1 MKMGEEKSRKKP
13 GDALLEWYDS
23 HRRDLPWREDPTP
36 YHIWISEIML
46 QQTRVETVRGY
57 YARFLERFPDVRS
70 LAEAEEDECL
80 KLWEGLGYYSRARN
94 LKKAAGQIMSLYGGE
109 MPRRAAELRK
119 LSGIGP
125 YTSAAIASI
134 AYGEKIPA
142 VDGNLL
148 RVFSRLA
155 LYEQEIRT
163 PAASASAHRFFL
175 EIMPDDRPG
184 DFNQALMDLGSGVCV
199 PGTGAACQADPAACP
214 LSPFC
219 RAYHENRAAS
229 LPVMPAGKK
238 RRVDQRTILV
248 IRDGDRVLLR
258 RRPPRG
264 LLAGLYEFPNEE
276 GWLTAPEAVEKARS
290 LGCEPVRISP
300 LEESRHIFTHREWH
314 MQAYEIW
321 TGSFPENEHS
331 NSNGESNG
339 ESVQERGSSKNN
351 VGSFPE
357 NEHSTN
363 NAAGFPEKESLKN
376 SAGSSP
382 VDTDPAN
389 HAGETDLSL
398 PGSGE
403 NHLPADRAGKKKR
416 QVRAASEGSGGKP
429 FFVSVSRLQERYAV
443 PSAYAAYLSRLVQS
457 SQRENGK

>member
-1 MKMGEEKSRKKP
+1 METGEDKSLKKP

-23 HRRDLPWREDPTP
+23 HRRDLPWRQEPTP
-36 YHIWISEIML
+36 YHVWISEIML

-94 LKKAAGQIMSLYGGE
+94 LKKAAGEIMSCYGGQ
-109 MPRRAAELRK
+109 MPRKASELRK

-155 LYEQEIRT
+155 LYEEEIRR
-163 PAASASAHRFFL
+163 PAAAAAAHSFFMG
-175 EIMPDDRPG
+175 IMPDDRPG
-184 DFNQALMDLGSGVCV
+184 DFNQAMMDLGSGICV
-199 PGTGAACQADPAACP
+199 PGTGPACQADPGACP

-229 LPVMPAGKK
+229 LPVMPAAKE
-238 RRVDQRTILV
+238 RRVDRRTILL

-258 RRPPRG
+258 RRPSRG

-276 GWLTAPEAVEKARS
+276 GWLTDREAVEKARS

-300 LEESRHIFTHREWH
+300 LKESRHIFTHREWH

-321 TGSFPENEHS
+321 TGSFPEKEPSKNNAETTS
-331 NSNGESNG
+331 EKEFPKDNTETILEKESSKDNT
-339 ESVQERGSSKNN
+339 ETILEKEFPKDNTETILEKESSKNN
-351 VGSFPE
+351 
-357 NEHSTN
+357 
-363 NAAGFPEKESLKN
+363 AES
-376 SAGSSP
+376 
-382 VDTDPAN
+382 
-389 HAGETDLSL
+389 
-398 PGSGE
+398 
-403 NHLPADRAGKKKR
+403 R
-416 QVRAASEGSGGKP
+416 GKP
-429 FFVSVSRLQERYAV
+429 FFVQVSRLQEKYAI
-443 PSAYAAYLSRLVQS
+443 PSAYAAYLSLL
-457 SQRENGK
+457 